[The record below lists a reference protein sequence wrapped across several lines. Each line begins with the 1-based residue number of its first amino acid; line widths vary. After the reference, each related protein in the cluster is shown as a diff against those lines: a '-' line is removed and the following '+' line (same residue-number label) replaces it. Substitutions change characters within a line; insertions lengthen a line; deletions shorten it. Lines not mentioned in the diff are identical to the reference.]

1 MLLLNKIKLT
11 LVKIIVK
18 MSTAKEIL
26 SENLKAIRKQK
37 NISQQYIAERCDM
50 LASTYNRIEN
60 MKVSPSIDTIEK
72 IALAIEVPIAE
83 LFQSQNISDKSLV
96 QKLEKI
102 NSLSEYNQNVVG
114 ILLDSIIE
122 KDKLENSQQVEMK
135 KRLDELKYLKSKK

>member
-1 MLLLNKIKLT
+1 MCFLNKKEVP
-11 LVKIIVK
+11 LVKIIVE

-26 SENLKAIRKQK
+26 SENLKLIRKQK
-37 NISQQYIAERCDM
+37 NISQQFIAERCDM

-102 NSLSEYNQNVVG
+102 NNLSEYNQNVVG

-122 KDKLENSQQVEMK
+122 KDKLEQDKDQKMK
-135 KRLDELKYLKSKK
+135 SRLEELDSLRK

>member
-1 MLLLNKIKLT
+1 MCFLNKKEVP
-11 LVKIIVK
+11 LVKIIVE

-26 SENLKAIRKQK
+26 SENLKLIRKQK
-37 NISQQYIAERCDM
+37 NISQQFIAERCDM

-102 NSLSEYNQNVVG
+102 NNLSEYNQNVVG

-122 KDKLENSQQVEMK
+122 KDKLEQDKDQKMK
-135 KRLDELKYLKSKK
+135 SRLEELEKSKKN

>member
-1 MLLLNKIKLT
+1 MSKKF
-11 LVKIIVK
+11 K
-18 MSTAKEIL
+18 MQTAKEIV
-26 SENLKAIRKQK
+26 SENLKLIRKQK
-37 NISQQYIAERCDM
+37 NISQQFIASGCDM

-72 IALAIEVPIAE
+72 IAQAIEVPISE

-102 NSLSEYNQNVVG
+102 NNLSEYNQNVVG

-122 KDKLENSQQVEMK
+122 KDKLEKEKDQKMK
-135 KRLDELKYLKSKK
+135 SRLEELDSMRKK

>member
-1 MLLLNKIKLT
+1 LLLLNKIKLT

-102 NSLSEYNQNVVG
+102 NSISEYNQNVVG

-122 KDKLENSQQVEMK
+122 KDKLEQDRDYKMK
-135 KRLDELKYLKSKK
+135 SRLEELEKSKNR